1 MNTLHNNFDTIEK
14 LIFEEG
20 VRIRTIDI
28 HPELD
33 LMLVILNTTAVL
45 HIKISSYPTLAK
57 AKKEILL
64 KYELIAD
71 GVGIHWSLLDEDL
84 SLKGFLQDELKNI
97 LKVDNKQK
105 SYAA

>member
-1 MNTLHNNFDTIEK
+1 MNTLQNNFDIIEK

-20 VRIRTIDI
+20 LRLKTIDLQ
-28 HPELD
+28 PELD
-33 LMLVILNTTAVL
+33 LMLVILNTKAVL
-45 HIKISSYPTLAK
+45 HIKLSSYPTLAM
-57 AKKEILL
+57 AKKEVLL

-97 LKVDNKQK
+97 VKVDNTQN

>member
-1 MNTLHNNFDTIEK
+1 MNTLQNNFDTIEK

-20 VRIRTIDI
+20 LRIKTIDL

-33 LMLVILNTTAVL
+33 LMLVILNKKTVL
-45 HIKISSYPTLAK
+45 HIKLSSYPTLAM
-57 AKKEILL
+57 AKKEVLL

-71 GVGIHWSLLDEDL
+71 GVGIHWSLLEEDL

-97 LKVDNKQK
+97 VKVDNTQN

>member
-1 MNTLHNNFDTIEK
+1 MNTLHNNLDTIEK
-14 LIFEEG
+14 LIFEVG

-33 LMLVILNTTAVL
+33 LMLVILNTKAVL
-45 HIKISSYPTLAK
+45 HIKLSSYPKLAK

-71 GVGIHWSLLDEDL
+71 GVGIHWSLLDEDI

-97 LKVDNKQK
+97 LKVGNTQK
-105 SYAA
+105 SYVA